1 MNTTTEKE
9 TTAVAATL
17 GSGLR
22 EARELKNLSLR
33 AVEQAAG
40 ISNAYLSQLENNK
53 IRKPSPFFLHKLS
66 KLYDISYEKLMAAA
80 GYASLEEGTASPKSF
95 ASGVL
100 FNEELITSEESEEL
114 VKFLHYLRSKK

>member
-1 MNTTTEKE
+1 MSMTTETE
-9 TTAVAATL
+9 VVSTL

-33 AVEQAAG
+33 AVEQAVG

-53 IRKPSPFFLHKLS
+53 VRKPSPFFLHKLS

-80 GYASLEEGTASPKSF
+80 GYAELPEGTATPKSF
-95 ASGVL
+95 AAGAI
-100 FNEELITSEESEEL
+100 FNEDLTTAGERDELL
-114 VKFLHYLRSKK
+114 KFLGYLRSKK

>member
-9 TTAVAATL
+9 TTATL

-80 GYASLEEGTASPKSF
+80 GYATLEEGTASPKSF

-100 FNEELITSEESEEL
+100 FNEELITPEESEEL
-114 VKFLHYLRSKK
+114 VKFLSYLRSKK

>member
-1 MNTTTEKE
+1 MSTTTGTE
-9 TTAVAATL
+9 VAPNVPTL

-33 AVEQAAG
+33 AVEQAVG

-53 IRKPSPFFLHKLS
+53 VRKPSPFFLHKLS

-80 GYASLEEGTASPKSF
+80 GYAALPEGTATPQSF
-95 ASGVL
+95 ASGAL
-100 FNEELITSEESEEL
+100 FNEALTTPDEREEL
-114 VKFLHYLRSKK
+114 VKFLGYLRSRK